1 MYGGVSTPPFRA
13 AISEYPWWQS
23 YVQSSDLCSS
33 QALTIPS
40 YHNNTFLESQ
50 YHLLLSASACTNL
63 QCLRSLDPAS
73 LKAAAQQTY
82 VDAYHSSSP
91 PLYAF
96 GDFFYGPSVDGDI
109 IRDLPSNEWKQ
120 GHFTKVPLLV
130 DHNGYEGYNYGNQ
143 SITTASDAQADL
155 QTLWP
160 AATTSFFD
168 RLYQLYPREAYNSTF
183 WQRQTLFGDYII
195 NCPTY
200 YMASAMADAGLP
212 AYKLV
217 FNAGTQLHGATSPF
231 LFNPNDSESKF
242 SPPSKEPTPNFIA
255 PRPIATSFPK
265 LAKLT
270 NACPAAVNNSTLAA
284 YMKDWFISFVTDL
297 DPNARSFSPE
307 SEAKPFW
314 PLYNPRLG
322 TAVDGARE
330 DHEFAIM
337 DVNYTQVGVIPDFDV
352 SDKCDFWF
360 GRSFVVR
367 N

>member
-1 MYGGVSTPPFRA
+1 MYRSASTNHHPP
-13 AISEYPWWQS
+13 
-23 YVQSSDLCSS
+23 L
-33 QALTIPS
+33 S
-40 YHNNTFLESQ
+40 YHNNTILESQ
-50 YHLLLSASACTNL
+50 YRLLLSASSCNDL

-73 LKAAAQQTY
+73 LKSAAQQTY
-82 VDAYHSSSP
+82 VDAYHSSPS
-91 PLYAF
+91 LYAF

-143 SITTASDAQADL
+143 SITTAAESQADL

-183 WQRQTLFGDYII
+183 WQRQTLFGDFII

-231 LFNPNDSESKF
+231 LLQPNDSESKSCLVPLF
-242 SPPSKEPTPNFIA
+242 REKKSPCPETKSQITVREYICTI
-255 PRPIATSFPK
+255 
-265 LAKLT
+265 LLT
-270 NACPAAVNNSTLAA
+270 AAFANVSILQTAVNNSTLAS

-307 SEAKPFW
+307 SEGKPFW

-322 TAVDGARE
+322 TAGDGDGA
-330 DHEFAIM
+330 EFAIM

-360 GRSFVVR
+360 GRSWVVR